1 MSGDR
6 EQGARAGSDESGGK
20 RSGNDPSGNDRSG
33 IDAGGVP
40 SVSGEDKKELAE
52 ERTGW
57 AAERTM
63 LAKERTF
70 SAWMRTG
77 MAAVAAG
84 LGITRLFGDVEPA
97 WIIPVIGSILVV
109 VGAVILAGA
118 FVRYK
123 SLLAELNEEGV
134 RGFPVWAVGIV
145 TASLIVAAA
154 LSLVLIHYDGG

>member
-1 MSGDR
+1 MSDTEERGKR
-6 EQGARAGSDESGGK
+6 GAGGSDSGGK
-20 RSGNDPSGNDRSG
+20 RDDDSDGNSLG
-33 IDAGGVP
+33 AGGSP
-40 SVSGEDKKELAE
+40 SVEGESKTELAE

-84 LGITRLFGDVEPA
+84 LGITRLFGDLQPA

-118 FVRYK
+118 FMRYRA
-123 SLLAELNEEGV
+123 LLKELDDEGV
-134 RGFPVWAVGIV
+134 RGFPVWAVGLV
-145 TASLIVAAA
+145 TGSLIVAAA
-154 LSLVLIHYDGG
+154 LSLVLIHYGD